1 MDRLGQALER
11 WNLRLSR
18 VRQRLVQMWERLDA
32 RSAGWL
38 GVGERT
44 YRGFVEHKGDINA
57 TAIAYYTLFSIF
69 PLILGL
75 ISLGSFVLDSAE
87 AQEAALALV
96 AKYSPAAVELV
107 EDNIQQVLA
116 QRGTFGIIAALGFLW
131 SATGVFGALSRA
143 INAAWEVKRPRPVW
157 AERALALGLV
167 LLIALLFFLSLY
179 STVAFELV
187 YRLSER
193 LLGETP
199 WPPGSLLSLVTA
211 ILPFVFTVLF
221 FPLIYR
227 VLPHAPVTWADVL
240 PPAILAS
247 LVWEV
252 AKYGFAF
259 YATRFA
265 FYSLVYGSLSAVV
278 IFLLWSYISGVII
291 LLGAELSVQYARRRG
306 RK

>member
-38 GVGERT
+38 GVGERA

-96 AKYSPAAVELV
+96 AKYSPAVVELV
-107 EDNIQQVLA
+107 EDNIQQVLT

-199 WPPGSLLSLVTA
+199 WPAGSLLSLVTA

-291 LLGAELSVQYARRRG
+291 LLGAEFSVQYASRRR